1 MEAFLQ
7 EIASYDEYVRGKLN
21 EFIVHKK
28 PEMHEPKISNVIS
41 ENKRLKSE
49 LEEAKNEIY
58 DLKKL

>member
-1 MEAFLQ
+1 
-7 EIASYDEYVRGKLN
+7 
-21 EFIVHKK
+21 
-28 PEMHEPKISNVIS
+28 MHEPKISNVIS